1 MRLIKSIQALYVAHM
16 LGYARSRTAI
26 YWSLAFPL
34 FFLFIF
40 GYVFG
45 RGKTADIDYL
55 MPGLLTITTI
65 SGSFFGVAMR
75 IVTERETG
83 VLRRLRLTPVPALAV
98 VAAHALTALTVLLA
112 SLAVQVTVAR
122 LAFHFTVKGSPLG
135 LFAVLAMGGLALI
148 PIGLVAGS
156 VARDS
161 KTAPAITNFL
171 FFPMMF
177 LSGAA
182 IPFAFLPEWMQRL
195 ARLVPTTYLV
205 ESLQGIIVRGVH
217 VFELGTPFVMLAL
230 TSLIGLA
237 LNGLLF
243 RWESSEPVRIG
254 RLLGALVL
262 LGVIYG
268 AAYFFAPALHIAQ
281 RPPG

>member
-1 MRLIKSIQALYVAHM
+1 MRLLKSIQALYVAHL
-16 LGYARSRTAI
+16 LGYTRSRTAI

-161 KTAPAITNFL
+161 KTAPAINTAAPARSATLNPWTNASFA
-171 FFPMMF
+171 FSTR
-177 LSGAA
+177 LSGVTSA
-182 IPFAFLPEWMQRL
+182 PSSKR
-195 ARLVPTTYLV
+195 
-205 ESLQGIIVRGVH
+205 SS
-217 VFELGTPFVMLAL
+217 AL
-230 TSLIGLA
+230 TLIGA
-237 LNGLLF
+237 VDVRNG
-243 RWESSEPVRIG
+243 PIG
-254 RLLGALVL
+254 IASLEV
-262 LGVIYG
+262 
-268 AAYFFAPALHIAQ
+268 APRCLPS
-281 RPPG
+281 RM

>member
-1 MRLIKSIQALYVAHM
+1 VRLIKSIQALYVAHM

-205 ESLQGIIVRGVH
+205 ESLQGIIVRGVR
-217 VFELGTPFVMLAL
+217 ELSGAPVMASDLRASIALILAGLVAKGTTEVSRVYHLDR
-230 TSLIGLA
+230 GY
-237 LNGLLF
+237 
-243 RWESSEPVRIG
+243 ERIENKLS
-254 RLLGALVL
+254 LLGAQIVRVK
-262 LGVIYG
+262 G
-268 AAYFFAPALHIAQ
+268 
-281 RPPG
+281 